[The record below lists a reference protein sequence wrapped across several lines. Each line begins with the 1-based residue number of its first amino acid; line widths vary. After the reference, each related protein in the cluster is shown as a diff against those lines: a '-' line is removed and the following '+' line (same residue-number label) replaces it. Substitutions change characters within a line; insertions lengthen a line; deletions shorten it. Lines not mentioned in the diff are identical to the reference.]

1 LTLFISKWRA
11 PVGLIAS
18 LWAGP
23 AIAQPAPGDT
33 PAPASVNSGSAA
45 PASGASGS
53 AVSGSAAPASA
64 APDKAIVL
72 TDSGLSITGLK
83 QRYARAEP
91 IELTVAVPR
100 QNVLRARTEV
110 ALMRDDTRGQPIY
123 QDLRDYDRFTHVE
136 SLKFN
141 IRLPA
146 AERQGQLALL
156 VRVRGLRNR
165 GEGTP
170 AEAFEDAL
178 TYRLGFEAEAGGG
191 AVVDQGS
198 RLDGRAFFGFNA
210 AKIDSKASA
219 QADRW
224 ADALKAADGL
234 AEIRIEGHADKTG
247 GSGYNLELSRRRAEA
262 VRAALI
268 SRGIRRGII
277 RVVGFGFDRPAAA
290 NGASPALDEKGVWQ
304 NRRAEVVWFSA
315 RRK

>member
-1 LTLFISKWRA
+1 MIVSTSKFRVPLSLT
-11 PVGLIAS
+11 VGL
-18 LWAGP
+18 WA
-23 AIAQPAPGDT
+23 AVAVAQPDPKAAE
-33 PAPASVNSGSAA
+33 PAQTAET
-45 PASGASGS
+45 
-53 AVSGSAAPASA
+53 A

-91 IELTVAVPR
+91 IELTVSVPR

-141 IRLPA
+141 IRLPE

-178 TYRLGFEAEAGGG
+178 TYRLGFQVEAGGG
-191 AVVDQGS
+191 AVVDQGT
-198 RLDGRAFFGFNA
+198 RLDGRVFFGFNA
-210 AKIDSKASA
+210 AQIDAKASA
-219 QADRW
+219 QVDGW

-262 VRAALI
+262 VRSALI
-268 SRGIRRGII
+268 KRGIRRGII
-277 RVVGFGFDRPAAA
+277 RVVGFGFDRPVAA
-290 NGASPALDEKGVWQ
+290 NGADAALDEKGVWQ

-315 RRK
+315 RSK

>member
-1 LTLFISKWRA
+1 MTRSILTGLLLIGA
-11 PVGLIAS
+11 PA
-18 LWAGP
+18 WA
-23 AIAQPAPGDT
+23 QDT
-33 PAPASVNSGSAA
+33 PAQDA
-45 PASGASGS
+45 PAGA
-53 AVSGSAAPASA
+53 
-64 APDKAIVL
+64 DKAIVL

-178 TYRLGFEAEAGGG
+178 TYRLGFEADPEGG
-191 AVVDQGS
+191 AVVDQGT
-198 RLDGRAFFGFNA
+198 RLDGRVFFGFNSSTLDDK
-210 AKIDSKASA
+210 AKA
-219 QADRW
+219 QLDTW
-224 ADALKAADGL
+224 AEALKAESGV
-234 AEIRIEGHADKTG
+234 AELRVEGHADKVG

-262 VRAALI
+262 VRAGLI
-268 SRGIRRGII
+268 KRGIRGGII
-277 RVVGFGFDRPAAA
+277 RVVGFGFDRPTVTDHP
-290 NGASPALDEKGVWQ
+290 SPDEKGVWQ
-304 NRRAEVVWFSA
+304 NRRAEVVWFTK
-315 RRK
+315 R